1 MNWTRYIDLWSWLIE
16 TLKVKVYIRIQYIS
30 LYTEHRGDLQ
40 SSHAFFSPRLFLC
53 ISKWN
58 ETLRRIWNAAGDERC
73 ERIYLLW
80 VMVMLFIGETMGY
93 VSLYFSPKK
102 TLVKVKPPA
111 WLEGWLDR
119 TGQARKQIIP
129 GLNHTLGLINLF
141 KVCIIHHYCST
152 RRLCSEEWHH
162 CIH

>member
-1 MNWTRYIDLWSWLIE
+1 MDWTRYIDLRSWLIE
-16 TLKVKVYIRIQYIS
+16 SESI
-30 LYTEHRGDLQ
+30 YTDPVHLLIHRTPWRFR
-40 SSHAFFSPRLFLC
+40 SVARFFSPRLFLC

-80 VMVMLFIGETMGY
+80 VMVLLFIGETMAY

-102 TLVKVKPPA
+102 NPSQ
-111 WLEGWLDR
+111 
-119 TGQARKQIIP
+119 GQTSSMTRRVIRQYGPSPETNNLP
-129 GLNHTLGLINLF
+129 GLIQILGLSFLRL
-141 KVCIIHHYCST
+141 CIIHHYCT
-152 RRLCSEEWHH
+152 RRLCSEEWQH